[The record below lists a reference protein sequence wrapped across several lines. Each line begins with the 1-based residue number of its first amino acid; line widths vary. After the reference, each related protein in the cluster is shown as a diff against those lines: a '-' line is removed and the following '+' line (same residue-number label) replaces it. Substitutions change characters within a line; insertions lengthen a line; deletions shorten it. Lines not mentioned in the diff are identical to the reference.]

1 MTVRS
6 ARPALVAAVLALT
19 AAAAHADYDPAKGK
33 LLFTDTINQ
42 SGVSQIT
49 GNCTSCHTNVQ
60 NRRAEI
66 YFKTGGG
73 SRDPF
78 AAIDAETAL
87 NRIGYALNNVS
98 AMKQFQ
104 ALDADQLTDLAA
116 YIADTPTTSDAALS
130 FSAGAI
136 NTPTAA
142 QNIDLKNGVTFGQ
155 LTIDS
160 VGITG
165 AGAQHFTLKTDGCT
179 AQKLAASASCRAT
192 VSFTSGDTA
201 TYGATLTLTMRVTG
215 SSTTFTRTVE
225 LAGAVGTVTPPPTG
239 GSGGGAKNDDDSG
252 GGALGWGWLA
262 GLALATVALRRRP
275 HGRTG
280 A

>member
-6 ARPALVAAVLALT
+6 TRPALVAAVLAL
-19 AAAAHADYDPAKGK
+19 ASAAAHADYDPAKGK

-42 SGVSQIT
+42 SGLSQIT

-60 NRRAEI
+60 NRRTKI
-66 YFKTGGG
+66 GG
-73 SRDPF
+73 DQF
-78 AAIDAETAL
+78 AAIEPGHAL
-87 NRIGYALNNVS
+87 DRIGSALNNVG

-116 YIADTPTTSDAALS
+116 YIADTPTTSEAALS
-130 FSAGAI
+130 FSAGAV

-201 TYGATLTLTMRVTG
+201 THGATLTLTMRVTG
-215 SSTTFTRTVE
+215 SSTAFTRTVE

-239 GSGGGAKNDDDSG
+239 GSGGGGAKNDDDSG

-262 GLALATVALRRRP
+262 GLALATAALRRRP
-275 HGRTG
+275 HGRAG